1 MLSDVVLNCLLFTSL
16 FASLIA
22 CGKGLWVKEWLREYH
37 LDLPHSPRDLIR
49 TRQLRYQ
56 GLQIWNMRRIIAAIS
71 FFLQLSVTLFAIALV
86 VAVWNIHPFL
96 RYTLTALCVL
106 WVFMTAFTAICPL
119 FSIRCPFKSPL
130 ARALFRIASWVRRAF
145 AWITHLSSYSLC
157 DPRKPSD
164 AEEDYATGETL
175 EKREMKIVNNLDGW
189 KLDIEALEYVNHEW
203 WGNGKLQHINEAFK
217 DVSRVGVEAAMGA
230 CECIDRII
238 ASRPLGSRGSI
249 DEGVKRLQ
257 EIREE
262 LEEDKESPYRA
273 VGSSCVGGCKPLLSL
288 CNTCGLHWPAL
299 GKPPAVYL
307 RPC

>member
-1 MLSDVVLNCLLFTSL
+1 
-16 FASLIA
+16 
-22 CGKGLWVKEWLREYH
+22 
-37 LDLPHSPRDLIR
+37 
-49 TRQLRYQ
+49 
-56 GLQIWNMRRIIAAIS
+56 MRRIIAAIS

-307 RPC
+307 GSC